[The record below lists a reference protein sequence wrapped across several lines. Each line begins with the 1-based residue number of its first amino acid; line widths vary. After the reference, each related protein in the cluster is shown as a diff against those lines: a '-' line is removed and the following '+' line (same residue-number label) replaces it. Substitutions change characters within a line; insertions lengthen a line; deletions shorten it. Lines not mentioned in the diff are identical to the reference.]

1 MKKLISATSLTGF
14 LTLLSSTAHAGAAVI
29 VPEIDGGMAAIA
41 IGLTLGVV
49 ALVREH
55 RRKK

>member
-1 MKKLISATSLTGF
+1 MHSVG
-14 LTLLSSTAHAGAAVI
+14 AHATI
-29 VPEIDGGMAAIA
+29 TPTVPEIDGGMGAIA
-41 IGLTLGVV
+41 IGLILGVL

>member
-1 MKKLISATSLTGF
+1 MKKMISASPLIGL
-14 LTLLSSTAHAGAAVI
+14 LTLMSSNAHAIQPV

-41 IGLTLGVV
+41 IGMVVGVV

>member
-1 MKKLISATSLTGF
+1 MA
-14 LTLLSSTAHAGAAVI
+14 LLPSTAHAVAPV
-29 VPEIDGGMAAIA
+29 VPEIDGSMAAIA
-41 IGLTLGVV
+41 IGLTAGVL

>member
-1 MKKLISATSLTGF
+1 MKKLIPVSPLIGLLA
-14 LTLLSSTAHAGAAVI
+14 LLSSTAHATPV
-29 VPEIDGGMAAIA
+29 VPEIDGSMAAIA
-41 IGLTLGVV
+41 IGLTVGIV